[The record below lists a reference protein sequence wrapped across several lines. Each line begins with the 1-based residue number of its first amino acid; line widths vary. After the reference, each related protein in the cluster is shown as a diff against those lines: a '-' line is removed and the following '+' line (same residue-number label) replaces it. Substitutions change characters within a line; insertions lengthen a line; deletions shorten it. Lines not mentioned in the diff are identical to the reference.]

1 MVSRQFQEM
10 TRLRIE
16 GLIAAF
22 PKLLDSPSPQSQH
35 TFVETES
42 VRYIYQPLEGQLY
55 LLCITDKTSNI
66 VEDLGTLRLLAKV
79 VPDVAGGVQEGSIQ
93 EHAFELIF
101 AFDEVIAAGGHRDEG
116 ISISSVKANLLMDSH
131 EEKMHNMIKESK
143 EEAAREE
150 MRKQAKSIQDRKM
163 VQMRQEFAMRNGI
176 GGPEF
181 GGGMQGQ
188 GSSMAGFGG
197 GGYGNNDGFG
207 MFDQQQ
213 QQSYAQRAPAP
224 AVPEPPRVAVRGLK
238 LGSGGGAAASQK
250 NSLMAAF
257 AAEDNLKPISTN
269 ILGSKGAAAAVPAVV
284 AAPTTPATLIAEEK
298 ISVLMNR
305 EGGVESCDIKG
316 TLSLIAN
323 KDEAA
328 LVGVTVNK
336 AALASCTNNWTF
348 ATHPKVNKAG
358 YEQNGLLALKDTR
371 KGFPLNRPVGI
382 LRWSYSAADG
392 APITINC
399 WPEDDGTGNV
409 NVSIEYELTRTDMVL
424 HDVNIMIPL
433 GTTSQPQI
441 ESIDGNYKHDPRE
454 GVLCWHHELI
464 DSNNAAGSLDFAIS
478 GTNADAFFPVTISFQ
493 STSLLCPLELQ
504 SVASITNG
512 TSVAYTQ
519 QRVVVPET
527 YQCS

>member
-1 MVSRQFQEM
+1 MGSAPR
-10 TRLRIE
+10 
-16 GLIAAF
+16 A
-22 PKLLDSPSPQSQH
+22 
-35 TFVETES
+35 S
-42 VRYIYQPLEGQLY
+42 VG
-55 LLCITDKTSNI
+55 
-66 VEDLGTLRLLAKV
+66 
-79 VPDVAGGVQEGSIQ
+79 
-93 EHAFELIF
+93 
-101 AFDEVIAAGGHRDEG
+101 AAGAVGGARAHRRHRPPDPG
-116 ISISSVKANLLMDSH
+116 ADRR
-131 EEKMHNMIKESK
+131 
-143 EEAAREE
+143 ARPL
-150 MRKQAKSIQDRKM
+150 
-163 VQMRQEFAMRNGI
+163 
-176 GGPEF
+176 GPP
-181 GGGMQGQ
+181 GRQGQ
-188 GSSMAGFGG
+188 GPAQGRGRLLPPRARGAGAAPGARP
-197 GGYGNNDGFG
+197 
-207 MFDQQQ
+207 QRRP
-213 QQSYAQRAPAP
+213 AQR
-224 AVPEPPRVAVRGLK
+224 R
-238 LGSGGGAAASQK
+238 
-250 NSLMAAF
+250 
-257 AAEDNLKPISTN
+257 
-269 ILGSKGAAAAVPAVV
+269 GAAAAVPAVV